1 MNNIRK
7 FGTLKIQPMKNF
19 LALLFIL
26 VFCITSCKKQ
36 DEKGFHNQEKVQA
49 YNDSV
54 FNQLNKVWKINVP
67 KGSKALNPI
76 LEDWK
81 PWMALVN
88 ELKLKPVS
96 TISAFQKK
104 AQVLSEVAQNLT
116 YQGYPAEIDRPDI
129 RARYTTLLT
138 YIQNLDMYINLSPI
152 DLEKVDICLKD
163 VQKSL
168 NELVKMMEEDLIR
181 DNYEKEEGEEIMIEE
196 MKQMMNT
203 TRNANPEEVE

>member
-1 MNNIRK
+1 
-7 FGTLKIQPMKNF
+7 MKNF
-19 LALLFIL
+19 LTLLFVVVL
-26 VFCITSCKKQ
+26 SFTSCKKQ
-36 DEKGFHNQEKVQA
+36 EEDGFRDQEKIQA

-54 FNQLNKVWKINVP
+54 FNHLNEVWKINVP
-67 KGSKALNPI
+67 RGSKTLNPI

-96 TISAFQKK
+96 TIGAFQKK
-104 AQVLSEVAQNLT
+104 AQALSEIAQNLT
-116 YQGYPAEIDRPDI
+116 YQGYPAEIDQPDI
-129 RARYTTLLT
+129 KARYTTLLT

-152 DLEKVDICLKD
+152 DLEKVDVCLKD

-168 NELVKMMEEDLIR
+168 NELVKMMEEDLLR
-181 DNYEKEEGEEIMIEE
+181 DNYEKEEGEDLMIEE
-196 MKQMMNT
+196 MKELMNN